1 MYFKV
6 GDTFEMVADKP
17 VNKWEYDETFF
28 EEIELSTSD
37 TLRGVLAKSGALT
50 IKATDTQN
58 QSAEKSIIIKE
69 RVKK

>member
-28 EEIELSTSD
+28 VGIELCTD
-37 TLRGVLAKSGALT
+37 ATLRGVVDRSGA
-50 IKATDTQN
+50 
-58 QSAEKSIIIKE
+58 
-69 RVKK
+69 